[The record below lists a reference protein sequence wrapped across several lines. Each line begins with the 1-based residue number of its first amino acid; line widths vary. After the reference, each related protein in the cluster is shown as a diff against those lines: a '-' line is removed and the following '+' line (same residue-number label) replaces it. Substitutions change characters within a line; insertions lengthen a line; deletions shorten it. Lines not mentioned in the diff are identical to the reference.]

1 MQPFQFALKLKLE
14 DYEFRSTPLTNSRPR
29 APHLIWCTCPMTHYS
44 VARLAM
50 PWPGLVMKVLMMSWV
65 PAWTNLIANLWAHF
79 DIYTLHL
86 LLFTNSCVE
95 KHSRLYGDVGMGSNV
110 VHVKVKA
117 GAPPKFKLISLV
129 RSDISCE
136 KNKEVT
142 DIIYLQEKTETL

>member
-1 MQPFQFALKLKLE
+1 M
-14 DYEFRSTPLTNSRPR
+14 
-29 APHLIWCTCPMTHYS
+29 
-44 VARLAM
+44 
-50 PWPGLVMKVLMMSWV
+50 
-65 PAWTNLIANLWAHF
+65 
-79 DIYTLHL
+79 
-86 LLFTNSCVE
+86 E